1 MCAIVLR
8 IHPPIHTRWYARFC
22 PSRCAVDARILR
34 GMPVTLV
41 RGHSATC
48 TPAAARG
55 EHSQQDGAFTREAPA
70 GRIVRTREAS
80 IPLRLVK
87 GSWILYSTVCCV
99 SHTLKECV
107 GYHTPISN
115 LGPVSPQNRANG
127 HFRSKPSRD
136 SHIFSRKNPV
146 KPLEYCQKRHISDLF
161 FSIFPPVRELFF
173 PPKMNVTPHF

>member
-1 MCAIVLR
+1 M
-8 IHPPIHTRWYARFC
+8 HTRSSSRRALAAGWSVHPGG
-22 PSRCAVDARILR
+22 PSWAHSSDSRGQHSFATRKGFVD
-34 GMPVTLV
+34 
-41 RGHSATC
+41 
-48 TPAAARG
+48 
-55 EHSQQDGAFTREAPA
+55 
-70 GRIVRTREAS
+70 S
-80 IPLRLVK
+80 IFNRLCI
-87 GSWILYSTVCCV
+87 GCV

-115 LGPVSPQNRANG
+115 LGPVSPQNRAKG